1 MGGGKIRA
9 ALLVVLAGVAC
20 GCPPPRQAVTG
31 PSAARSMLRV
41 GVSPDAP
48 PVAFMRDGRI
58 VGVEPDLAQALV
70 NHFQR
75 PLALVPMDWQ
85 SLIPALLA
93 GRVDAIMSG
102 MTITQAREVRV
113 STRVELRAG
122 RAERYERRARPCG
135 ARRGTWCACASCR
148 SRRAERLD
156 LAAHAGPTARV
167 CRRHLPHG
175 SA

>member
-1 MGGGKIRA
+1 MRGWLAEA
-9 ALLVVLAGVAC
+9 AVALATAVTIAC
-20 GCPPPRQAVTG
+20 GTGTSRQTKGAGADQFV
-31 PSAARSMLRV
+31 LRV

-48 PVAFMRDGRI
+48 PIAFMREGRI

-113 STRVELRAG
+113 AFADPYMRPGSLRYG
-122 RAERYERRARPCG
+122 RA
-135 ARRGTWCACASCR
+135 
-148 SRRAERLD
+148 
-156 LAAHAGPTARV
+156 AGW
-167 CRRHLPHG
+167 
-175 SA
+175 

>member
-1 MGGGKIRA
+1 MRGWLAEA
-9 ALLVVLAGVAC
+9 AGALATAVAIAC
-20 GCPPPRQAVTG
+20 GTGTSRQTKGADQFV
-31 PSAARSMLRV
+31 LRV

-48 PVAFMRDGRI
+48 PIAFMREGRI

-113 STRVELRAG
+113 AFADPYMRSGLAPLRKGGGLVDAPG
-122 RAERYERRARPCG
+122 RGLVG
-135 ARRGTWCACASCR
+135 ANT
-148 SRRAERLD
+148 EN
-156 LAAHAGPTARV
+156 
-167 CRRHLPHG
+167 PH
-175 SA
+175 